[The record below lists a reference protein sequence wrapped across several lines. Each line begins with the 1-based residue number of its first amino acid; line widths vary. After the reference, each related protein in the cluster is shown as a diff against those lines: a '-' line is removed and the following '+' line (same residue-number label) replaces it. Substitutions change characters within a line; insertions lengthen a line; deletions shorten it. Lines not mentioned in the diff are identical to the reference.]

1 MINGVP
7 RGTPAGVQIYLSHRH
22 RGCRFVQ
29 PPANFWHSC
38 RGAGLFATASRFLL
52 ILSLLYAIAPS
63 VNCLRADEN
72 PGEETPQN
80 RLSAAEIDSG
90 WINLF
95 DGKTF
100 FGWKPNNDV
109 NWQITDGV
117 IHADKGDPGLLV
129 TTTEFADYEL
139 LCDFR
144 LEKGG
149 NSGIFLRSIF
159 SPKDPTQDCYEL
171 NMCDSH
177 PAFPT
182 GSLVGLVKP
191 DKPVA
196 GEEKWMTYRVVVQGN
211 RIEVKLDGAPI
222 LAYTDTRPTAKRR
235 GFIGLQKNAGKAE
248 YKNIYLRPLA
258 TVPLFNGKDLK
269 AWRVVPGGKSEFTV
283 ADGAIHVVNGRG
295 FLETEATW
303 GDFILQAQIRTNGK
317 HLNSGIFFRAMPGT
331 AQEPSNG
338 YEAQVHN
345 AFENGDRTK
354 PVDFGTGA
362 IYRRIKA
369 RRVVSNDFE
378 WFTMTVAATGPHVG
392 IWVEGELVTDWTDE
406 RPPNDNPREGL
417 RIKPG
422 HLSLQGHDPTTD
434 LLFRN
439 LRIEALPEKSE

>member
-1 MINGVP
+1 MQRQVKTMSPALLICSLLAICA
-7 RGTPAGVQIYLSHRH
+7 PAGSAR
-22 RGCRFVQ
+22 
-29 PPANFWHSC
+29 
-38 RGAGLFATASRFLL
+38 AGDNA
-52 ILSLLYAIAPS
+52 
-63 VNCLRADEN
+63 
-72 PGEETPQN
+72 GEEAAQN
-80 RLSAAEIDSG
+80 RLSAAEIAAG
-90 WINLF
+90 WIKLF
-95 DGKTF
+95 DGETF
-100 FGWKPNNDV
+100 FGWKPNNKI

-117 IHADKGDPGLLV
+117 IHADQGDPGLLV

-149 NSGIFLRSIF
+149 NSGIFLRSVF

-191 DKPVA
+191 EKPVS
-196 GEEKWMTYRVVVQGN
+196 GEEKWMTYHVVVQGN
-211 RIEVKLDGAPI
+211 RIDVKLDGAPI
-222 LAYTDTRPTAKRR
+222 LSYTDTRPAARRR

-248 YKNIYLRPLA
+248 YRNVYLRPLS
-258 TVPLFNGKDLK
+258 TTPLFNGKDL
-269 AWRVVPGGKSEFTV
+269 AGWRVVPGGKSEFTV
-283 ADGAIHVVNGRG
+283 TDGAIHIVNGRG
-295 FLETEATW
+295 FLETESTW

-317 HLNSGIFFRAMPGT
+317 NLNSGIFFRAMAGT

-338 YEAQVHN
+338 YEAQVQN
-345 AFENGDRTK
+345 GFDKGDRTK
-354 PVDFGTGA
+354 PSDFGTGA
-362 IYRRIKA
+362 IYRRVKA

-392 IWVEGELVTDWTDE
+392 IWVEGEQVTDWTDE
-406 RPPNDNPREGL
+406 RPPNENPLEGL
-417 RIKPG
+417 RTKPG

-439 LRIEALPEKSE
+439 LRIEALPEGAK